1 MIMKAFK
8 ENVKKEWGKITWL
21 TKEDVMKQ
29 TTVVVVTTFVMSVF
43 ISAFDLVG
51 QWLVN
56 LVTGIHF

>member
-1 MIMKAFK
+1 MKAFK